1 MDHNTNSLDST
12 STSVSTGIVNSS
24 ISSGS
29 AAPSVS
35 GSSKQSPVII
45 DARGPRFGAV
55 ITTIVLAIALAT
67 NNVWVIVAQA
77 IIFAI
82 GAIKG
87 PQFTPYAF
95 IFKNLVK
102 PRLKKSGASEDVRP
116 PQFAQTVGLLFA
128 LTAVAGSFADIDV
141 LFTVAVAFAL
151 GAAFLNAAFNFC
163 LGCEIYLLLLRA
175 RSK

>member
-1 MDHNTNSLDST
+1 MTQVLDLKKST
-12 STSVSTGIVNSS
+12 T
-24 ISSGS
+24 
-29 AAPSVS
+29 
-35 GSSKQSPVII
+35 II

-55 ITTIVLAIALAT
+55 ITSLVLATALAT

-77 IIFAI
+77 IVFAI

-95 IFKNLVK
+95 IYKTFVE
-102 PRLKKSGASEDVRP
+102 PRLKGETPAEDVRP
-116 PQFAQTVGLLFA
+116 PQFAQSVGLLFA
-128 LTAVAGSFADIDV
+128 LAAIGGVLVSVNAVFTIAVAI
-141 LFTVAVAFAL
+141 AL

-163 LGCEIYLLLLRA
+163 LGCEVYLLLLRA

>member
-1 MDHNTNSLDST
+1 MTQVLDSKNIT
-12 STSVSTGIVNSS
+12 S
-24 ISSGS
+24 
-29 AAPSVS
+29 
-35 GSSKQSPVII
+35 II

-55 ITTIVLAIALAT
+55 ITTVVLATALAT

-77 IIFAI
+77 VVFAI

-87 PQFTPYAF
+87 PQFTPYALIYKTF
-95 IFKNLVK
+95 VK
-102 PRLKKSGASEDVRP
+102 PRLKGETPAEDVRP

-128 LTAVAGSFADIDV
+128 LAAIGGV
-141 LFTVAVAFAL
+141 LFGVNAIFTVAVAFAL

-163 LGCEIYLLLLRA
+163 LGCEVYLLLLRA

>member
-1 MDHNTNSLDST
+1 MTQDLDSKKNT
-12 STSVSTGIVNSS
+12 T
-24 ISSGS
+24 
-29 AAPSVS
+29 
-35 GSSKQSPVII
+35 II

-55 ITTIVLAIALAT
+55 ITTEVLATALAT

-77 IIFAI
+77 IVFAI

-95 IFKNLVK
+95 IYKTLVK
-102 PRLKKSGASEDVRP
+102 PRLKGEAPAEDVRP

-128 LTAVAGSFADIDV
+128 LTAVAGV
-141 LFTVAVAFAL
+141 LLGANVIFTVAIAFAL
-151 GAAFLNAAFNFC
+151 AAAFLNAAFNFC